1 MTQTA
6 QRTTKSRKEILT
18 TQEITSWV
26 VTSLKMPLFD
36 FFVDIFA
43 TLFDPKKRI
52 FLGYIFLS
60 VLISFAYLIF
70 AKKQSLQHTL
80 NEVFSKSVLLSRS
93 AKRDYIMFVINRS
106 ITIFV
111 SPLLLTKLAIATVIF
126 YYLHKLTW
134 LTKGMLDTYNPVLIA
149 FLFTFFIFILD
160 DLTKYIVH
168 RLMHR
173 VPILWALHKVH
184 HSAETLN
191 PITIYRTHPLEGIVF
206 TLRASFTQGIAIS
219 TFIFLFGNKVDLLTI
234 LGANIFIFTFN
245 VAGSNLRHSHIYIRY
260 WRWLEFFL
268 ISPAQ
273 HQIHHSLDEKHYDK
287 NFGATLSIWD
297 WIGGS
302 LHHSEERRPDKL
314 GLSKNEFMEN
324 PSTTYMY
331 IGPII
336 EIVSIS
342 LSKLKAAFRIFQ
354 KLVWWRDTK
363 QYSLFRKMR

>member
-1 MTQTA
+1 MV
-6 QRTTKSRKEILT
+6 I
-18 TQEITSWV
+18 
-26 VTSLKMPLFD
+26 FD
-36 FFVDIFA
+36 FLADIFENF
-43 TLFDPKKRI
+43 FDPKKRI

-60 VLISFAYLIF
+60 VLIAFAYLIF
-70 AKKQSLQHTL
+70 AKKQSVQSTL
-80 NEVFSKSVLLSRS
+80 AEVFSRSVLLSRS
-93 AKRDYIMFVINRS
+93 AKRDYIMFVINRG
-106 ITIFV
+106 ITLFV

-126 YYLHKLTW
+126 YYLHELTW
-134 LTKGMLDTYNPVLIA
+134 IKKGMFGTYDPVAIA

-160 DLTKYIVH
+160 DLTKYIIH
-168 RLMHR
+168 RLMHKIP
-173 VPILWALHKVH
+173 VLWALHKVH

-191 PITIYRTHPLEGIVF
+191 PVTIYRTHPLEGIIF

-234 LGANIFIFTFN
+234 LGANIFIFSFN

-260 WRWLEFFL
+260 WKWLEFLL

-287 NFGATLSIWD
+287 NFGATLSVWD

-302 LHHSEERRPDKL
+302 LCHSEEKKPSKL
-314 GLSKNEFMEN
+314 GLNGNEFMEN

-331 IGPII
+331 VGPIV
-336 EIVSIS
+336 EITFI
-342 LSKLKAAFRIFQ
+342 LWAKSKTALQTLKKFFRLEDI
-354 KLVWWRDTK
+354 K